1 MGLSFKAVWDRIKPH
16 VPDLF
21 TKGRFNFITIH
32 YLYISGM
39 TLLGSV
45 LIFAIGGMPYID
57 ALFFASGAATQSG
70 LNTVDINTIHTGQQ
84 FLLYIMAM
92 LCNPIVINSSVVFVR
107 LYWFEKRFKH
117 VVKEARALRRSKSR
131 SRVTSK
137 AKDDPELGRIEKG
150 VRGKSI
156 VVLRDG
162 HSLEGSLEEEEELKA
177 DAAAESVS
185 SSSAR
190 NESAV
195 GSDGTL
201 QSEVPVER
209 RGAVGDDDGVPDFVR
224 SPQHLN
230 VDHHIAFL
238 ENQRSPIDKG
248 MLRIPSPREFDRGG
262 KPEDVGDEET
272 AALTRKATSRP
283 DAPHFD
289 SMNFGRSPQTANH
302 ITINEP
308 KVSRSRD
315 KATPFPKV
323 DSEKAGS
330 VSSSAEPSA
339 SLFSKVRSRRGTNLK
354 DLIQANTNFLRSKEE
369 EEPKE
374 EAPYLS
380 WVPTIVRNSA
390 FVNLNE
396 EQREELG
403 GIEYRALKTLAI
415 VLIAYFLSFHI
426 LGVIILTPWILRSA
440 TYGSVVTEAGQGR
453 PWWGVFS
460 AASVFNDL
468 GFTLTADSMIS
479 FGSAVFPM
487 LLMTFLIIIGN
498 TGFPCMLRFVIWFT
512 SKVSP
517 RGTALW
523 EELQFLLD
531 HPRRC
536 FTLLFP
542 KAATWWLFAI
552 LIVLNTV
559 DLIFFVI
566 LDVSSSSAWG
576 IFSRLTTEYSCTTK
590 RSPVFHL
597 VSNSSMVSF
606 KPLLPGRPGSPSSIS
621 QNCTQPSKSRT

>member
-1 MGLSFKAVWDRIKPH
+1 MASSFTAVWDHIKPH
-16 VPDLF
+16 IPDLF

-39 TLLGSV
+39 ALTGSV

-70 LNTVDINTIHTGQQ
+70 LNTIDVNKIHTGQQ
-84 FLLYIMAM
+84 FLLYFMAM
-92 LCNPIVINSSVVFVR
+92 LCNPIIINSSVVFVR

-117 VVKEARALRRSKSR
+117 VVKEARALRRSKSK

-137 AKDDPELGRIEKG
+137 PRDDPELGRVEKG
-150 VRGKSI
+150 VRGRSI

-162 HSLEGSLEEEEELKA
+162 HSLEGSLEEEELKA

-185 SSSAR
+185 SSTAR
-190 NESAV
+190 NESGV
-195 GSDGTL
+195 GSDDTL
-201 QSEVPVER
+201 QSEIAAER
-209 RGAVGDDDGVPDFVR
+209 RGAVGVDDEVPDIVR
-224 SPQHLN
+224 TPQHLN
-230 VDHHIAFL
+230 VDRHIAFL
-238 ENQRSPIDKG
+238 ENQRSPRDKG

-262 KPEDVGDEET
+262 KPEHVGDEET
-272 AALTRKATSRP
+272 AALTRKTTSRP
-283 DAPHFD
+283 DPPHFGPVG
-289 SMNFGRSPQTANH
+289 FGRSPQTANR

-308 KVSRSRD
+308 KISRSRD
-315 KATPFPKV
+315 KASPFPKV
-323 DSEKAGS
+323 DSDKTGS
-330 VSSSAEPSA
+330 VASSAEPSA
-339 SLFSKVRSRRGTNLK
+339 SLFSRVRSRRGTNLK
-354 DLIQANTNFLRSKEE
+354 DLIRANSNFLQIKK

-415 VLIAYFLSFHI
+415 VLMAYFFSFHV
-426 LGVIILTPWILRSA
+426 LGVICLTPWILKSA
-440 TYGSVVTEAGQGR
+440 TYGPVVTELNQGR
-453 PWWGVFS
+453 PWWGVFT
-460 AASVFNDL
+460 AASAFNDL
-468 GFTLTADSMIS
+468 GFTLTPDSMIS

-512 SKVSP
+512 SKLSP

-542 KAATWWLFAI
+542 RAATWWLFAI
-552 LIVLNTV
+552 LVILNAV

-566 LDVSSSSAWG
+566 LDVSSSRALG
-576 IFSRLTTEYSCTTK
+576 KTSRLTTEYSCTTK

-597 VSNSSMVSF
+597 V
-606 KPLLPGRPGSPSSIS
+606 
-621 QNCTQPSKSRT
+621 